1 MGLQGGVAFNVHV
14 NTQSSHSAMP
24 PTDGS
29 HAGRLLAD
37 FLRSVD
43 LNQPPVKMQPP
54 VSDMLRA
61 VAPHAPRALRG
72 LLYHA
77 EIWCEPA
84 AMELRLYGLTR
95 NEFRLCRE
103 EQHVSMAV
111 AARTASFSERGQG
124 GSETGRDASRLSLIV
139 TTW

>member
-14 NTQSSHSAMP
+14 KTQSSHSAMP

-43 LNQPPVKMQPP
+43 INQPPVKMQPP

-61 VAPHAPRALRG
+61 VAPYAPRALRG

-84 AMELRLYGLTR
+84 VMELCLCGLSR
-95 NEFRLCRE
+95 VKYRLCRE
-103 EQHVSMAV
+103 EQHVPMVV
-111 AARTASFSERGQG
+111 ATRTASFSKRG
-124 GSETGRDASRLSLIV
+124 RRK
-139 TTW
+139 